1 MLTLRRDDQKLI
13 DQAWSEQTG
22 LPLLQ
27 LMEQA
32 ATAVCR
38 YFLEHVPLDER
49 SQTPILVLAGK
60 GQNGGD
66 AYAAARLLTAENFP
80 VSVVDVFPDSVLPAE
95 ATLNR
100 QAWLNLGHDIKT
112 AVPAAEPV
120 PGTHADPASQ
130 SS

>member
-1 MLTLRRDDQKLI
+1 MLTLRRDDQKLL

-38 YFLEHVPLDER
+38 YFLEHIPLDER
-49 SQTPILVLAGK
+49 RQSTILILAGK

-66 AYAAARLLTAENFP
+66 AYAAARLLTAEDFQ
-80 VSVVDVFPDSVLPAE
+80 VTVADVFQIALC
-95 ATLNR
+95 LQR
-100 QAWLNLGHDIKT
+100 RL
-112 AVPAAEPV
+112 
-120 PGTHADPASQ
+120 
-130 SS
+130 